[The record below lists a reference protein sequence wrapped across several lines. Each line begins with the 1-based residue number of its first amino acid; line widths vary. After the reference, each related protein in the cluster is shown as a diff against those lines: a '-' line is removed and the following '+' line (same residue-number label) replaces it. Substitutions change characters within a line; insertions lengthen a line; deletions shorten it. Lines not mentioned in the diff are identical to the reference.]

1 MNNSDFN
8 DFNDWQENGA
18 DDNNP
23 SNPHGKGFF
32 YYGHFNDKFKH
43 LWNQMHSNQDYTDSM
58 KEYLNVNDIL
68 KEWSKQ
74 LSQKAEETNFKKQ
87 PKRGSGKQTTFS
99 QDEYLKL
106 IEIRGYLAITEQF
119 AHVKALDKVINQI
132 KILPTKEKP

>member
-8 DFNDWQENGA
+8 DFSNWQENG
-18 DDNNP
+18 DDENNP
-23 SNPHGKGFF
+23 TNPHGKGFF
-32 YYGHFNDKFKH
+32 YYGPFNDKFKH
-43 LWNQMHSNQDYTDSM
+43 LWNQMHSNQDYTESM
-58 KEYLNVNDIL
+58 KDYFNMNDIM
-68 KEWSKQ
+68 KDWSKYLEQ
-74 LSQKAEETNFKKQ
+74 TPSSFKKQ
-87 PKRGSGKQTTFS
+87 PKKTATKQTMFS

>member
-8 DFNDWQENGA
+8 DFQNWQENG
-18 DDNNP
+18 DDENNP
-23 SNPHGKGFF
+23 SNPHSKGFF
-32 YYGHFNDKFKH
+32 YYGPFNDKFKN
-43 LWNQMHSNQDYTDSM
+43 LWNKMNNNEDYTESM
-58 KEYLNVNDIL
+58 KDYFNVNDIL

-74 LSQKAEETNFKKQ
+74 MAPQNDQHSLKKQ
-87 PKRGSGKQTTFS
+87 PKKSPRQIFFT

-132 KILPTKEKP
+132 KIMPAKEKP